1 MEDGIKPDIG
11 VKPIVKHKRK
21 PYIERC
27 YVIIF
32 SVGIYIGMR
41 HYRSMI
47 RYTSSSNKTT
57 YNDSILY
64 VSIKTGI
71 KLK

>member
-1 MEDGIKPDIG
+1 
-11 VKPIVKHKRK
+11 
-21 PYIERC
+21 
-27 YVIIF
+27 VIIF

-64 VSIKTGI
+64 VSINTGI